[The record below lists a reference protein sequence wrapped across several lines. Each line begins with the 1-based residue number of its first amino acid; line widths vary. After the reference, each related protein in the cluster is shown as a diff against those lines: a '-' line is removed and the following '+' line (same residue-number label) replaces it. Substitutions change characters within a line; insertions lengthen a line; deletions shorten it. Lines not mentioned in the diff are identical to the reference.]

1 MDDAASEDAAGG
13 AGYEIFIGL
22 LSLLSIVN
30 LVLIIFIQYD
40 AGRAVVYVID
50 GVLSLVFLGDF
61 LWRFRRAPS
70 RSTYFWRRY
79 GWADLLA
86 SMPFPQMKLL
96 RVFRLLRVVR
106 LVRGNGV
113 GYVRRSVLRDRAG
126 SALLSL
132 LFVAILVL
140 EFGSLLMLRVESGD
154 PDANITNASDAL
166 WYVIVTMST
175 VGYGDQ
181 YPVTNAGRN
190 LGAFIIVLGVGI
202 FGTLTG
208 FLANAFLAPR
218 RAEEA
223 PVSDA
228 RERLTELES
237 LLAEQQRATADLRR
251 LLDG

>member
-1 MDDAASEDAAGG
+1 MDETQSGEATGG
-13 AGYEIFIGL
+13 TGYEIFIGL

-30 LVLIIFIQYD
+30 LALILFIRYEPN
-40 AGRAVVYVID
+40 RVVVYVID
-50 GVLSLVFLGDF
+50 GVLSVIFLGDF
-61 LWRFRRAPS
+61 LWRLRRAPS

-86 SMPFPQMKLL
+86 SLPFPQVKIL

-106 LVRGNGV
+106 LVRDNGL
-113 GYVRRSVLRDRAG
+113 GYVRRAALRDRAG
-126 SALLSL
+126 STLLSL

-190 LGAFIIVLGVGI
+190 LGSFIIVLGVGI

-218 RAEEA
+218 PSEEA
-223 PVSDA
+223 PASDA

-237 LLAEQQRATADLRR
+237 LLAEQQRAMADLRR